1 MKKLVLF
8 LSVSCLLLVCLL
20 LVPAFAQEAEDNF
33 RDVDINTGSPEGQ
46 LITQASESE
55 DAAEKIQL
63 LETFVQKFGD
73 DYAVDWVRLQLQGH
87 YLETQNF
94 PKVVEHGKAILD
106 VAPKDLE
113 VLHNLTK
120 GYEGTQDWAALLPH
134 LLKIKPLGD
143 AEAAVENYED
153 ADEVETAMWK
163 SQVEYAQGVVQYVEY
178 SLYTSA
184 LKIADP
190 ATKIQYLETLRAQY
204 PQGQYGAQAL
214 NPLTVAYRQAGN
226 FAKMAEMMALSLEKD
241 PANEEYLYALGET
254 TLGQQQLEQAKMY
267 GQKLVDVMATKEKP
281 ENLSE
286 EDWQNR
292 KDLFTAYGNFVLGKV
307 SFSEAGDSNKDKFR
321 ESRKFLL
328 QSVEPLKAQ
337 GGQNYGML
345 AYFLGICYVKLDI
358 AGDNI
363 AQATRWMSTS
373 AGIESP
379 GQAGAKDILSK
390 IQSSQ

>member
-1 MKKLVLF
+1 MKKLVLS
-8 LSVSCLLLVCLL
+8 LSIACLL
-20 LVPAFAQEAEDNF
+20 LVPAFAQDEEKYNF
-33 RDVDINTGSPEGQ
+33 RAVDINTGSPEGQ

-55 DAAEKIQL
+55 DTAEKIQL
-63 LETFVQKFGD
+63 LETFVENFSD
-73 DYAVDWVRLQLQGH
+73 DHALDWVRLQLQGY

-94 PKVVEHGKAILD
+94 PKVVEHGKAILELS
-106 VAPKDLE
+106 PKDLE
-113 VLHNLTK
+113 ILHNLTK

-134 LLKIKPLGD
+134 LLKLKPLAA
-143 AEAAVENYED
+143 AEAAVKNYED
-153 ADEVETAMWK
+153 ADEEETVRWK

-178 SLYTSA
+178 SLYTSS
-184 LKIADP
+184 LKITDP

-204 PQGQYGAQAL
+204 PEGQYGAQAL
-214 NPLTVAYRQAGN
+214 DPLAMAYRQAGN

-241 PANEEYLYALGET
+241 PANEEYLYALAET
-254 TLGQQQLEQAKMY
+254 SLGQQQLEQAKMY
-267 GQKLVDVMATKEKP
+267 GQKLVDVMPAKEKP
-281 ENLSE
+281 ENVSD
-286 EDWQNR
+286 EDWTNR

-307 SFSEAGDSNKDKFR
+307 SFSQAGDSNKDKFR

-337 GGQNYGML
+337 GGQNFGML

-379 GQAGAKDILSK
+379 AQAGAKDILSK